1 MTLAVEAGGRRTAL
15 AAGEDL
21 TFGRDQTCGVCL
33 DAADLGISRF
43 AGRISHEGGFWV
55 VTNLSRKRALHII
68 DQTGFAVPL
77 PVAVDGIE
85 SRRAV
90 DQPRMTVLVPGDSFT
105 HALVLIPDK
114 LPAPGAV
121 PGSPA
126 DPLSTRTQR
135 PHLTDRRREVVV
147 AMAAGYLRPYPRY
160 DPHPRTYQEVADLLG
175 LSKSQV
181 IKRVEDVREELVAA
195 GVSGLQ
201 SELDARRPLCEWLLA
216 MRLIGPADLDWLQP
230 RVEAARARRQASA
243 NDTDAA
249 QAAEHPHGHKRQ
261 QEDRP
266 DSGAPPADARLP
278 TTTHPIIDE
287 ITRIA
292 ERTARHIGPSLLA
305 RLRQH
310 YGDEWLSGVNANR
323 APQAQARRQHLRD
336 YRFCLSVL
344 ADDPATRG
352 WIKEDCR
359 RSARELNRIANM
371 AAHRRTLTPTDIERA
386 RQYAQKIT
394 NGVPPIR

>member
-1 MTLAVEAGGRRTAL
+1 LVETGDRRVELAP
-15 AAGEDL
+15 GEEL
-21 TFGRDQTCGVCL
+21 TFGRDETCGVCL
-33 DAADLGISRF
+33 DPTDLGISRF

-55 VTNLSRKRALHII
+55 VTNPSRKRALHII

-90 DQPRMTVLVPGDSFT
+90 DQPRMTVLVPGDSLT
-105 HALVLIPDK
+105 HALALTPNE
-114 LPAPGAV
+114 LPAPGVV

-181 IKRVEDVREELVAA
+181 TKRIEDVREELVAA

-230 RVEAARARRQASA
+230 RIQAARARLRAPA
-243 NDTDAA
+243 NDDDAA
-249 QAAEHPHGHKRQ
+249 QPAEPQRDGKRRQ
-261 QEDRP
+261 GGRP
-266 DSGAPPADARLP
+266 NNGASAADATLP

-386 RQYAQKIT
+386 RQHAQKIT
-394 NGVPPIR
+394 NGVPAIR